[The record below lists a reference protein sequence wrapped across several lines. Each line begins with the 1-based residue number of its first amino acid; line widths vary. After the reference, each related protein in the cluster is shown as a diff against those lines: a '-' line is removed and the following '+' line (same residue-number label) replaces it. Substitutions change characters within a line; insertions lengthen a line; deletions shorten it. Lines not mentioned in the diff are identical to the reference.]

1 MITYER
7 KHRRLYECL
16 KNARAGASAQCDL
29 ILSSATISAS
39 VKGQLPERALALL
52 AEPSVIT
59 CSATFSASVKAHMP
73 ERVHSVQ
80 LRMRVEPLPHRALAL
95 LVEMHF
101 FLPLPLSPS
110 SPPGGDLPPELPL
123 LNQEGGGWHPESGCP
138 PMDSHSPYPSAVWLD
153 FLVSGY
159 IVALYSRF

>member
-80 LRMRVEPLPHRALAL
+80 PRMRVEPLPHRALAL

-101 FLPLPLSPS
+101 SFPCLF
-110 SPPGGDLPPELPL
+110 PPPL
-123 LNQEGGGWHPESGCP
+123 LQAGTALLSSHCSTRREVGGTPSPGARRRTLTRPCAASGSVGFAC
-138 PMDSHSPYPSAVWLD
+138 VWLCRLP
-153 FLVSGY
+153 FPS
-159 IVALYSRF
+159 